1 LLTDRER
8 RDIKLWFGWGAVLGY
23 STNPRAYLREAMKPA
38 NKPLFLA
45 VPRAKRKEILQFVIH
60 EDYVRRFQWPWK

>member
-1 LLTDRER
+1 MLSNQEV

-23 STNPRAYLREAMKPA
+23 PTDPRSYLREALKPA

-45 VPRAKRKEILQFVIH
+45 MPRTKRKEILQFVIH
-60 EDYVRRFQWPWK
+60 EDYVRRFPWPWR